1 MVKNSTNI
9 NKKKYHLSPQ
19 TFEYLK
25 YHDVVN
31 LAPGLGHKNEYF
43 LTTYRYLSNNT
54 WWKNSETHLSS
65 K

>member
-1 MVKNSTNI
+1 
-9 NKKKYHLSPQ
+9 
-19 TFEYLK
+19 
-25 YHDVVN
+25 
-31 LAPGLGHKNEYF
+31 LGHKNEYF